1 MDIHLVEHHVPGV
14 TLVLQHVEAA
24 YARLLQRGCRVALGL
39 HEERLQVLGPDPH
52 VHVDDEHQTSRRRV
66 TRRDPRPGLLHVDR
80 VALVVRNHTANKDL
94 ADDVGTFDVDDAQP
108 DPAVV
113 NEQRVAGLRVASQPL
128 ARGRHPLLGAGH
140 LVDGDPHGVAW
151 VPLDRPGGEPAQPD
165 LRALPWLKFNRAMS
179 IPAATSSSIR
189 SGLAVAG
196 PSVHTIFARRGEA
209 MADVELV
216 MTLPVRA
223 ESVERVSDGPL
234 VEVDATADACR
245 CDRLEEPTS

>member
-1 MDIHLVEHHVPGV
+1 
-14 TLVLQHVEAA
+14 
-24 YARLLQRGCRVALGL
+24 
-39 HEERLQVLGPDPH
+39 
-52 VHVDDEHQTSRRRV
+52 
-66 TRRDPRPGLLHVDR
+66 
-80 VALVVRNHTANKDL
+80 
-94 ADDVGTFDVDDAQP
+94 
-108 DPAVV
+108 
-113 NEQRVAGLRVASQPL
+113 
-128 ARGRHPLLGAGH
+128 
-140 LVDGDPHGVAW
+140 

-216 MTLPVRA
+216 MTLPVRG
-223 ESVERVSDGPL
+223 ESIERVSDGPL

-245 CDRLEEPTS
+245 CDRLEEPTSAGDHGRGATPLRIRSGLLRSLCAGRRRQRGRVPAASYSVNMSIRC